1 MIISIIGSRSLN
13 LNLNKY
19 IKIDK
24 ISKIIT
30 GGALGIDKCAE
41 KFARENKISLEII
54 RPDYETY
61 GIRAPAIRNR
71 KIVDLCDSLIAF
83 WDGVSRGTKMT
94 IDFAISS
101 KKLTTV
107 FFLKNGIIQRK
118 DYDFSNQ
125 LKLFWLFR
133 RKLFL

>member
-1 MIISIIGSRSLN
+1 MILSIIGSRNLN
-13 LNLNKY
+13 LNLKEY
-19 IKIDK
+19 ITIDK

-30 GGALGIDKCAE
+30 GGARGIDKCAE
-41 KFARENKISLEII
+41 KFARENKIPLEII
-54 RPDYETY
+54 RPNYETY
-61 GIRAPAIRNR
+61 GVRAPAIRNR

-125 LKLFWLFR
+125 LKLF
-133 RKLFL
+133 